1 MFFLTWLFLILMSLL
16 NWSTL
21 KGESRCIIFKKLQLG
36 LSQST
41 PCPPMTPDT
50 YSDVFTIAMQSETRS
65 LACTWPWVQLRD
77 CATLHAIHQAPPE
90 PEHREHT
97 MKPTERMKPTN
108 VQHPSLLPV
117 YICCHIEEILQ
128 GSLPSGGRGNLPS
141 HSRQSNFLKTSW
153 EHWC

>member
-21 KGESRCIIFKKLQLG
+21 KGESRCIIFKKNY
-36 LSQST
+36 SWVS
-41 PCPPMTPDT
+41 PSPPPNPPTPDT
-50 YSDVFTIAMQSETRS
+50 YSDVFTIATQSETRS
-65 LACTWPWVQLRD
+65 LVCTWPWVQLRD
-77 CATLHAIHQAPPE
+77 CAALHAIHQAPPE

-97 MKPTERMKPTN
+97 MKPTI